1 MKLEIA
7 ASLTIVGVAAIA
19 SADTKV
25 WTGLGADAKAST
37 AANWQSGAAPV
48 AGDGKGIFFPS
59 ATGAI
64 VNDIPGLTPA
74 TITFGTGIGQLSISG
89 ETFAGVTLLNADA
102 SQKTVTVRDDRL
114 GQTLTLELG
123 KITTLPNRFEGL
135 LRYQDKRYSFSEQPL
150 RLDGET
156 HITPMLYEGRL
167 YLLQQTE
174 GKQPCMWKLQK
185 P

>member
-1 MKLEIA
+1 MQPLPTKGNEPFILEDFHFVPYRFTYQGFSAGNSNIRYLLKPEDGRVL
-7 ASLTIVGVAAIA
+7 SLR
-19 SADTKV
+19 
-25 WTGLGADAKAST
+25 L
-37 AANWQSGAAPV
+37 
-48 AGDGKGIFFPS
+48 
-59 ATGAI
+59 
-64 VNDIPGLTPA
+64 
-74 TITFGTGIGQLSISG
+74 G
-89 ETFAGVTLLNADA
+89 ETFDSVTLVDADA
-102 SQKTVTVRDDRL
+102 LHKTVTVCDDRL
-114 GQTLTLELG
+114 NQTLTLELG

-174 GKQPCMWKLQK
+174 GKQPCIWELQT

>member
-1 MKLEIA
+1 MKHRFCL
-7 ASLTIVGVAAIA
+7 
-19 SADTKV
+19 
-25 WTGLGADAKAST
+25 
-37 AANWQSGAAPV
+37 
-48 AGDGKGIFFPS
+48 F
-59 ATGAI
+59 
-64 VNDIPGLTPA
+64 
-74 TITFGTGIGQLSISG
+74 LSIALFTTVANNTFACDWLQPLPTKGNEPFILEDFRFVPYRFLYKGFSGEKTNIRYLLKSENERVFLFHLG
-89 ETFAGVTLLNADA
+89 ETFDGVTLLNADA

-123 KITTLPNRFEGL
+123 KITTLPNRFEGS

-150 RLDGET
+150 RLDEQT

-174 GKQPCMWKLQK
+174 GKEPCIFELQK